1 MIKKIKNRLIT
12 LSIKALNLKI
22 DSINYNL
29 TAKKI

>member
-29 TAKKI
+29 NAKKI